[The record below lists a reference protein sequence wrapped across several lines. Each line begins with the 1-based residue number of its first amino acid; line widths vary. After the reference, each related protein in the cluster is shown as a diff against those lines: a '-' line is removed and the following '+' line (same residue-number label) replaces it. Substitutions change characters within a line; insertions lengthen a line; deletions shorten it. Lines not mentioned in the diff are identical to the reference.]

1 MNQRLSLS
9 GIATHLRTQAAL
21 AGVHVGTG
29 YDANYLTA
37 FGTTYPAVW
46 VGAQRLTRLDDGRGY
61 TGQYRQH
68 CRVEVVF
75 RLVVQRYA
83 AGEISPEGALNTLH
97 DNVVAALTAYRP
109 AGADDAFVWESC
121 QDGDLSESVM
131 TADLVMSVTTTYAS
145 NSP

>member
-9 GIATHLRTQAAL
+9 AIADHLRSRPAL
-21 AGVHVGTG
+21 AGTHVGTG
-29 YDANYLTA
+29 YDADYLTS

-46 VGAQRLTRLDDGRGY
+46 VGAQRLSRLDDGRGY
-61 TGQYRQH
+61 TGEYRQH

-83 AGEISPEGALNTLH
+83 AGETNPEAALNSLH
-97 DNVVAALTAYRP
+97 NSVVAALTAFRP
-109 AGADDAFVWESC
+109 SGADDAFVWESC

-145 NSP
+145 NTP

>member
-1 MNQRLSLS
+1 MNARLSLS
-9 GIATHLRTQAAL
+9 AIADYLRAQL
-21 AGVHVGTG
+21 PGVHVGTG
-29 YDANYLTA
+29 YDNDFITD
-37 FGTTYPAVW
+37 FGKRYPAVW
-46 VGAQRLTRLDDGRGY
+46 VGAQRLQRLDDGRGL

-83 AGEISPEGALNTLH
+83 AGVTSPEGDLNTLH
-97 DNVVAALTAYRP
+97 DNVAAALTTYRP

-121 QDGDLSESVM
+121 QDGELSESVM

-145 NSP
+145 PT